1 MFNAAAAAAGA
12 PFGQRDAAGHHADRQ
27 VQQTAPDFHISEML
41 FMGLGGRGHDTRG
54 GGQPAPPGANPESAY
69 VMINPYSGEV
79 TNKTMLPGPPTPGV
93 RW

>member
-1 MFNAAAAAAGA
+1 MIRLAVVN
-12 PFGQRDAAGHHADRQ
+12 PHHL
-27 VQQTAPDFHISEML
+27 V
-41 FMGLGGRGHDTRG
+41 
-54 GGQPAPPGANPESAY
+54 PGPESAY